1 MQRRPAALLAVLL
14 LSACS
19 SPEFRQNVT
28 AFSTTAEKAV
38 VTQNQR
44 LAAIDTAIRQDLAR
58 NRVMLVQSPGCFL
71 LAVPGSD
78 PRACVI
84 QRKDGKEI
92 PTTQAFSDIAKL
104 NKGVIGYAGA
114 LRRLA
119 SDQAEDKAA
128 YTAALTDLSGALG
141 QLQSDIDAI
150 NAREAAATAAAATTT
165 GETGSGIGLTVIR
178 EITTLAFDAQRAAA
192 LRRIIIAADE
202 TVQSAMVFMS
212 QANLTIGTTNAAY
225 YADALDELKKDLN
238 AAAARRA
245 PVAQIA
251 ALQDQM
257 FATAAA
263 ARSSAA
269 FKDVF
274 PKLGLAHAE
283 LAKAAADGA
292 DRKALNAAINRIS
305 DAVKVIQAAQP
316 DNAKG

>member
-1 MQRRPAALLAVLL
+1 MHCRPAALLAALL
-14 LSACS
+14 LSACA

-58 NRVMLVQSPGCFL
+58 NRVKLVQSPGCFL

-84 QRKDGKEI
+84 QRKDGKDI
-92 PTTQAFSDIAKL
+92 PTTRAFSDIAKL

-150 NAREAAATAAAATTT
+150 NARDATADAAGAPAA
-165 GETGSGIGLTVIR
+165 ESGSGIGLAVIR

-238 AAAARRA
+238 AASARRA

-283 LAKAAADGA
+283 LAKAAANGA

-305 DAVKVIQAAQP
+305 DAVKAIQAAQP